1 MVAPVTTPSGIAH
14 HLPSPLDNAAPAAPP
29 KIPPAI
35 LPSEQSLVSYSMVVC
50 LLNTLSSRHGT
61 STLSCHDLIYP
72 GLFAVPG
79 VYSSRYS

>member
-35 LPSEQSLVSYSMVVC
+35 LPSEQSLVSYSIVS
-50 LLNTLSSRHGT
+50 LLEYPPWSLQGT
-61 STLSCHDLIYP
+61 SMFSFHDLIYP